1 MNYISHPQIR
11 AAIHQAE
18 KIDIRGE
25 RFIPL
30 LCLKEEIVKR
40 NISKRDFRDYLRLY
54 TPAST
59 YGYIDEVCNKLFDH
73 PNEIS
78 RDERFLITSGLC

>member
-1 MNYISHPQIR
+1 MNYISCSKIR

-18 KIDIRGE
+18 RIDIRGE

-30 LCLKEEIVKR
+30 LRLKAEIVKR
-40 NISKRDFRDYLRLY
+40 NVSKRDFRDYLRSY
-54 TPAST
+54 APASM
-59 YGYIDEVCNKLFDH
+59 YDYIDEVCNKLFDL

-78 RDERFLITSGLC
+78 CDEKFLITSGLC

>member
-1 MNYISHPQIR
+1 MNYISHPHIR

-18 KIDIRGE
+18 KIDVRGE

-30 LCLKEEIVKR
+30 LRLKEEIVKR
-40 NISKRDFRDYLRLY
+40 NISKLDFRDYLRFCTL
-54 TPAST
+54 TST
-59 YGYIDEVCNKLFDH
+59 YGYIDEVCSKLFDY

-78 RDERFLITSGLC
+78 HDERFLITSGLC